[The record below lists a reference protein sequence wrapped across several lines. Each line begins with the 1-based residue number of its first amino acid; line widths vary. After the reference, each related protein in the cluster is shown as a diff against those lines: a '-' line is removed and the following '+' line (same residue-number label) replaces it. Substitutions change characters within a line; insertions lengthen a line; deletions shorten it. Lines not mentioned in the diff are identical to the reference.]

1 MQPRSHAF
9 VIEAACVRAA
19 SPWPLAHLGSLLQGH
34 LDEDDLVLPFGL
46 RLRAAGL
53 THSYRPGSW
62 RGELLAPSALV
73 CLARCLR
80 RARRAPTEPAAAWWL
95 GRACH
100 LVGDLAIP
108 SRTRGVWHLLG
119 DPLESWLEEHTD
131 ALPSLVP
138 TALVIP
144 RGSPSDLARELARAS
159 AGLAADTTRTP
170 WGAWAFRRGHG
181 TRLTADEV
189 AAQAA
194 VLVPLAVAA
203 TTALLDGFAAG
214 RPTPVRCGP

>member
-9 VIEAACVRAA
+9 VIREAAARAR
-19 SPWPLAHLGSLLQGH
+19 SPWAREHLDALLQGH

-62 RGELLAPSALV
+62 RGELLAPSALT

-80 RARRAPTEPAAAWWL
+80 RARRASSDQAAAWWL

-100 LVGDLAIP
+100 LLGDLAVP
-108 SRTRGVWHLLG
+108 ARTRGVWHLLG
-119 DPLESWLEEHTD
+119 DPFEQWLEEHLD
-131 ALPSLVP
+131 ALPSLLSSSSAV
-138 TALVIP
+138 AP
-144 RGSPSDLARELARAS
+144 RSGAERLAHELACAS
-159 AGLAADTTRTP
+159 AGHAVDTTRTP
-170 WGAWAFRRGHG
+170 WGAWAFARGIG
-181 TRLTADEV
+181 VQLSEDEA

-194 VLVPLAVAA
+194 VLLPLVVAA
-203 TTALLDGFAAG
+203 TTGLIDDFRQA
-214 RPTPVRCGP
+214 REP